1 MAENET
7 GDIQR
12 VLKLVNLRRF
22 SWGPFVDSFL
32 ITGLT
37 REVAFGVWYET
48 AAWSEDKKRVELR
61 EYTFVESSKRRSKS
75 LGICTIS

>member
-37 REVAFGVWYET
+37 REVAFGVLYKT
-48 AAWSEDKKRVELR
+48 VCGAWSEDEKRVELR
-61 EYTFVESSKRRSKS
+61 EHTFVESSKR
-75 LGICTIS
+75 